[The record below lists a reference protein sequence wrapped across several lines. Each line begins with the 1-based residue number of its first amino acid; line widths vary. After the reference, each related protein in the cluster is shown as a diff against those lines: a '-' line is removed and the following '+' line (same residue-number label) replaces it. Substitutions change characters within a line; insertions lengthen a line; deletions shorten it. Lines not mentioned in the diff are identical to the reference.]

1 MKSLVQ
7 ARTFFVAHRAACR
20 CLLICAFS
28 FADAHA
34 ATPPTDHVES
44 AVKPAFQQLP
54 LLKRTLFT
62 VKDGLPSTI
71 YAITE
76 DTEGYLWLGGPTG
89 LFRFDGLNFEPM
101 FKEQLPAEIVT
112 SLYGDRDGNLWVGG
126 LHGSVTRVHDGVA
139 EQVDRGLS
147 KGTIMSFKQMTD
159 GTLWVVTSNG
169 VYRFVDGAWH
179 RADHSDGID
188 VKFVWVT
195 GTGVDGSYW
204 IFAPDGAYRLRPGA
218 KRFELTSANQ
228 GIVAMAG
235 LPATATYPSGGVTA
249 DLIIDRD
256 KALWIPTNGKLT
268 RLHADNTS
276 GQAQL
281 VAEDVRGVD
290 NQSDIQVTADFSD
303 SQGDV
308 WVATSDGLEQFRTT
322 RFVPLALPLPVFWP
336 AITEDSTHALWV
348 ASASATPPMR
358 VGTNVTVH
366 PDLSGSSPCI
376 ASGPDGSV
384 WFNGDKGIQHY
395 IKDQVTTVFAPPATG
410 RLASLANPK
419 QDCVDM
425 QVAPDGSLWIS
436 MRFTGV
442 TRWDGHVWSTIN
454 PEMATSIQFDGTRAW
469 LAFSSGTLSSIDQDK
484 TSSYSSRKGP
494 DIGSLRKLRLGKS
507 GLWIAGDDGIAL
519 RTADR
524 FIHLAGMNG
533 ERFQNAADLLQLP
546 NGDLWISSARGVY
559 RASAAD
565 VQSAL
570 SASDHTVRFTLF
582 DRDDGVEDAKNLVV
596 SDDGRLWVSMRQGVA
611 WIDALQ
617 LPPAPQ
623 AAHVSIES
631 INDHDVR
638 FSGASVPALEKGTR
652 SVTITYA
659 AATLSDS
666 AKSRF
671 RFLLKGVD
679 DDWQLASDRRAA
691 HYANL
696 GPGHYTFEVEASNA
710 DGAWAAQPTR
720 FAFQILPE
728 FYQTWWFKVLCAA
741 VVLAGLWLLYL
752 MRIRDIHAQLDA
764 RTRERESM
772 ARDFHDTIL
781 QNFQSLLLHVHVAVQ
796 SIPEGA
802 ARQKLDKALS
812 VTESA
817 LNEGRDKIGELRSLA
832 EPLEDLA
839 VDIAYLADRLGEV
852 YPTTFSMHVEGEPRS
867 LVAST
872 ASDVHAMVGE
882 LVTNAFRHSQASAMH
897 VELHYGR
904 RELNI
909 TVIDDGR
916 GADLVAHAAGES
928 GHWGLQGI
936 RERAHRVG
944 GRFTIGAAPSGKGTR
959 ANLKIPAR
967 YVYASRRWFRR

>member
-1 MKSLVQ
+1 MKKLVQ
-7 ARTFFVAHRAACR
+7 VLTLMVFRHTASW
-20 CLLICAFS
+20 CLLMGVTILAS
-28 FADAHA
+28 AHA
-34 ATPPTDHVES
+34 AAAPASSGQSIT
-44 AVKPAFQQLP
+44 KPAFEQLSQ
-54 LLKRTLFT
+54 LKRTLFT

-76 DTEGYLWLGGPTG
+76 DREGYLWLGGPTG

-101 FKEQLPAEIVT
+101 FKEQLPAEIIT
-112 SLYGDRDGNLWVGG
+112 SLYGDRDGNLWIGG
-126 LHGSVTRVHDGVA
+126 LHGNVTRVHEGVT
-139 EQVDRGLS
+139 EQVGRGLS

-159 GTLWVVTSNG
+159 GTLWVVTSSG

-228 GIVAMAG
+228 GIVAMAN
-235 LPATATYPSGGVTA
+235 LPATAAYPSGGVTA
-249 DLIIDRD
+249 DLIVDRQG
-256 KALWIPTNGKLT
+256 ALWIPTNGKLT
-268 RLHADNTS
+268 RLHTDNMS

-281 VAEDVRGVD
+281 VAENVMGVD
-290 NQSDIQVTADFSD
+290 NHSDIQVTADFSD
-303 SQGDV
+303 SQGNV
-308 WVATSDGLEQFRTT
+308 WVATPDGLEQFRTT
-322 RFVPLALPLPVFWP
+322 RFVPLVLPLPVFWP
-336 AITEDSTHALWV
+336 AITEDNTQALWV
-348 ASASATPPMR
+348 ASASATPPIR
-358 VGTNVTVH
+358 VGTNVSVH

-376 ASGPDGSV
+376 ANGPDGSV
-384 WFNGDKGIQHY
+384 WFNGDKGIQRY
-395 IKDQVTTVFAPPATG
+395 IHDQVITIPAPPATG
-410 RLASLANPK
+410 QQASLANPK

-425 QVAPDGSLWIS
+425 RLAPDGSLWVS

-442 TRWDGHVWSTIN
+442 TRWDGHVWSTID
-454 PEMATSIQFDGTRAW
+454 PKAATSIQFDGTRAW
-469 LAFSSGTLSSIDQDK
+469 LAFLSGNLTSIDQGK
-484 TSSYSSRKGP
+484 LSTYSSRSGP
-494 DIGSLRKLRLGKS
+494 DLGSLRKLRLGKS
-507 GLWIAGDDGIAL
+507 GLWIAGDDGIAI

-524 FIHLAGMNG
+524 FIHLVGMNG
-533 ERFQNAADLLQLP
+533 ERFQNASGLLQLS

-570 SASDHTVRFTLF
+570 SAPDHSLRFTLF

-617 LPPAPQ
+617 MPPAPQ

-659 AATLSDS
+659 AATLSDP

-679 DDWQLASDRRAA
+679 EDWQLASDRRAA

-696 GPGHYTFEVEASNA
+696 GPGQYTFEVEASNA

-728 FYQTWWFKVLCAA
+728 FYQTWWFKALCAA
-741 VVLAGLWLLYL
+741 VVLAGLWLLHL
-752 MRIRDIHAQLDA
+752 MRIRHIHAQLDA

-781 QNFQSLLLHVHVAVQ
+781 QNFQSLLLHVQVAVQ

-812 VTESA
+812 VTENA

-832 EPLEDLA
+832 EPMEDLSI
-839 VDIAYLADRLGEV
+839 DISHLANRLNEM
-852 YPTTFSMHVEGEPRS
+852 YPTEFSMNVEGEPRP
-867 LVAST
+867 LNASA
-872 ASDVHAMVGE
+872 ASDVHAIVGE
-882 LVTNAFRHSQASAMH
+882 LITNAFRHSQASALH
-897 VELHYGR
+897 VELHYDR
-904 RELNI
+904 SELNI

-916 GADLVAHAAGES
+916 GADLSALPSENS

-936 RERAHRVG
+936 RERTRRVG
-944 GRFTIGAAPSGKGTR
+944 GRFTIGVAPSGKGTR

-967 YVYASRRWFRR
+967 FVYAGRRLFHR